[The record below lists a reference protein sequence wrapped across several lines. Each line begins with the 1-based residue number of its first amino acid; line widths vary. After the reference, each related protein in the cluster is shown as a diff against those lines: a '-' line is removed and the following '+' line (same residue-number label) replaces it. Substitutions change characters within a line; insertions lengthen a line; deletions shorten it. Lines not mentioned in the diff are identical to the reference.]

1 MITGTST
8 AGGTKAAAANARQ
21 TGMIYL
27 SLGIPA
33 WNEEKAVGLA
43 LESLFRQS
51 LFGKLKQR
59 ACRCEIIF
67 LANGCTDST
76 PAIAE
81 KIFTEQTAR
90 HPHRAAFFCRNL
102 ELQERGKIP
111 AWNSFVHQL
120 SEREARYLF
129 LMDADILL
137 EGSETLWNMV
147 TALEI
152 NPEAVIATDRPQKS
166 ISGKLKK
173 SWTERLS
180 LGAARMTQAGAAQL
194 CGQLYCIRSEIA
206 RRIYLPRDLSAC
218 EDGFIKAVVC
228 TDFLTRKLNPARIL
242 AAPGASHTFEAY
254 TSVSQILKNQ
264 KRQMIGQAMVHILVD
279 DYLRT
284 LPEAERQNL
293 AATLTEKDR
302 TDPFWLKRLIKEHV
316 QRTKYFWRLIPGLAA
331 FRFKALAKMSGG
343 KRVIY
348 FPAAAAGFI
357 VSMISCFSAYRFLK
371 RGYVRYWPHGKS
383 GDSE

>member
-8 AGGTKAAAANARQ
+8 ADGIKTAAAHGRRAGAV
-21 TGMIYL
+21 YL

-33 WNEEKAVGLA
+33 WNEEKTVGPA

-51 LFGKLKQR
+51 LFSKLNQR
-59 ACRCEIIF
+59 AGCCEIVF
-67 LANGCTDST
+67 LANGCTDRTS
-76 PAIAE
+76 AIAE
-81 KIFTEQTAR
+81 NIFTEQAAR
-90 HPHRAAFFCRNL
+90 HPHRAAFFCRSL

-120 SEREARYLF
+120 SEPEARYLF
-129 LMDADILL
+129 LMDADILI
-137 EGSETLWNMV
+137 EGPETLWNMI
-147 TALEI
+147 TTLEM
-152 NPEAVIATDRPQKS
+152 NPDAAIATDRPKKS

-173 SWTERLS
+173 SWSERLS
-180 LGAARMTQAGAAQL
+180 LGAAQVTQAGEAQL

-206 RRIYLPRDLSAC
+206 RRIYLPKDLSAC

-228 TDFLTRKLNPARIL
+228 TDFLTRELNRARIL
-242 AAPGASHTFEAY
+242 AAPGAAHTFAAY
-254 TSVSQILKNQ
+254 TSISRILKNQ

-284 LPEAERQNL
+284 LAVAARKNL
-293 AATLTEKDR
+293 AVTLAEKDR
-302 TDPFWLKRLIKEHV
+302 ADPFWLKRLIKDHV

-331 FRFKALAKMSGG
+331 FRFKGLAKIKGG
-343 KRVIY
+343 RKVIY
-348 FPAAAAGFI
+348 FPAAVAGFI

-383 GDSE
+383 ADSE